1 MVVVVFKIN
10 GNLYALDIKYVHEVI
25 ARQRIV
31 PIPDASAFV
40 AGMTNV
46 RGRLYT
52 CVDLCNV
59 LFNVRSTWSESQ
71 LFLLTSNGED
81 NVSFIIDGIETV
93 KEFDDSSCITKRIFG
108 SKTEI
113 YNSYIYYNEK
123 MVLLLNVEKLYELSD
138 LRS

>member
-1 MVVVVFKIN
+1 MVVVIFKIN
-10 GNLYALDIKYVHEVI
+10 GNLYALDIKCVHEVI
-25 ARQRIV
+25 ARQRITS
-31 PIPDASAFV
+31 IPDASAFV
-40 AGMTNV
+40 AGITNV

-59 LFNVRSTWSESQ
+59 LFDVRSTWSESQ
-71 LFLLTSNGED
+71 LFLLTSNGKD

-93 KEFDDSSCITKRIFG
+93 IEFDDSSFITKRIFG

-113 YNSYIYYNEK
+113 YNSYIYYKGK
-123 MVLLLNVEKLYELSD
+123 MVLLLNIKELYKLSD